1 MQSQGKSL
9 CLQIEIF
16 CNELHILGEILVMNK
31 IGNVKHSALEIHLE
45 KHFSAILEDE
55 IAMKKIRNEF
65 HRNGYFNF
73 KNFSFLP
80 EDILKNVHLEVH
92 DLLNKNAIRRDVTVA
107 STGNTYRKMYN
118 VNQPEIKQNGELI
131 ALLYESP
138 AVRNFLGDIA
148 RDGIVSCWE
157 QEQYLITKL
166 SHPGDTHGWHW
177 GDYPYTMICII
188 EAPEDPA
195 IGGVLQCV
203 PHTEWDKQDPQIW
216 EYILTNDVK
225 SYHHLKGDVYFLKSD
240 TTLHHVVPIQ
250 QETTRIILNTC
261 WASAHDRRSDVE
273 HESIDVIW
281 GTEARTAAAI

>member
-1 MQSQGKSL
+1 MQAVYEERQN
-9 CLQIEIF
+9 QTDIEQK
-16 CNELHILGEILVMNK
+16 LT
-31 IGNVKHSALEIHLE
+31 S
-45 KHFSAILEDE
+45 HFAGFMEDE
-55 IAMKKIRNEF
+55 NGMKAMRNRF
-65 HRNGYFNF
+65 HRDGYLNF

-80 EDILKNVHLEVH
+80 KALLEGIHQEVH
-92 DLLNKNAIRRDVTVA
+92 HLLSKNAIRRDVSVA

-118 VNQPEIKQNGELI
+118 VNQPEIKQDGKLI
-131 ALLYESP
+131 PLVYESESLKK
-138 AVRNFLGDIA
+138 FLGNIA
-148 RDGIVSCWE
+148 NDDIVSCWE

-177 GDYPYTMICII
+177 GDYPYTMIWII
-188 EAPEDPA
+188 EAPADPS

-203 PHTEWDKQDPQIW
+203 PHTEWDKNNPRIW
-216 EYILTNDVK
+216 EYILSNDIQ

-261 WASAHDRRSDVE
+261 WASAHDRRQEVA

-281 GTEARTAAAI
+281 GTESRTAHAD

>member
-1 MQSQGKSL
+1 M
-9 CLQIEIF
+9 
-16 CNELHILGEILVMNK
+16 
-31 IGNVKHSALEIHLE
+31 
-45 KHFSAILEDE
+45 
-55 IAMKKIRNEF
+55 
-65 HRNGYFNF
+65 
-73 KNFSFLP
+73 
-80 EDILKNVHLEVH
+80 HLEVH

-177 GDYPYTMICII
+177 GDYPYTMIWII

-240 TTLHHVVPIQ
+240 TTLHHFVPIQ
-250 QETTRIILNTC
+250 QETTDAATSSMKVLTSFGALRPAQPLRSKAFACSRAPPPTIF
-261 WASAHDRRSDVE
+261 ASAVRSDDLTPIRFNSNDGPT
-273 HESIDVIW
+273 H
-281 GTEARTAAAI
+281 